1 MQWLNDITT
10 AISNWWA
17 ESAGS
22 TVAEG
27 LGKTGLAVL
36 KCVAI
41 LIIGFWIAKIA
52 SNIISKTFK
61 KAKSDEAMAG
71 FVVSCVKFAIKLIV
85 IIAAIAALGVN
96 ITSIITALGAA
107 GITIGLAMQDTLSN
121 FASGILILYNRP
133 FVIGD
138 YVEIDGSS
146 GTVKH
151 VELMTTTLTTADNK
165 EIILPNSRITS
176 NKVINYTHLEARRL
190 DMQFSVAYGTDA
202 AAAKQAILNVCE
214 NSDYRIAEAAAPVVG
229 INNFGSSAIVFD
241 MRMWIKASDYW
252 AAYYD
257 TQEKILAEFARC
269 GIVIPFD
276 QLDVHIKNN

>member
-1 MQWLNDITT
+1 MQWFKDITT

-17 ESAGS
+17 DSAGS

-36 KCVAI
+36 KCAAI
-41 LIIGFWIAKIA
+41 LILGFWLAKIIA
-52 SNIISKTFK
+52 NLVNKAFK
-61 KAKSDEAMAG
+61 KTKSDEALAG
-71 FVVSCVKFAIKLIV
+71 FVTSCVKFAIKLIV
-85 IIAAIAALGVN
+85 VIAAIAALGVN

-107 GITIGLAMQDTLSN
+107 GITIGLAMQDSLSN
-121 FASGILILYNRP
+121 FASGVLILYNRP

-138 YVEIDGSS
+138 FVEIDGSS

-151 VELMTTTLTTADNK
+151 VELMSTTLTTADNK
-165 EIILPNSRITS
+165 EVILPNSRITA
-176 NKVINYTHLEARRL
+176 NKVINYTHLDARRL
-190 DMQFSVAYGTDA
+190 DMQFSVAYGSDVA
-202 AAAKQAILNVCE
+202 AVKQAILNVCE
-214 NSDYRIAEAAAPVVG
+214 ASDYRINEAAAPVVG

-241 MRMWIKASDYW
+241 LRMWIKSSDYW

-257 TQEKILAEFARC
+257 TQEKVLAEFDRC
-269 GIVIPFD
+269 GIAIPFD